1 LTLHAKY
8 DTACTIKYQFEQ
20 PWQALKGILSK
31 THMFPNCPT
40 SPIQKHINLKG
51 IPKKNSCMGV
61 IDNACTIF
69 AHKNRS
75 YLREFEAEFKK
86 ALPRES
92 GA

>member
-1 LTLHAKY
+1 
-8 DTACTIKYQFEQ
+8 
-20 PWQALKGILSK
+20 
-31 THMFPNCPT
+31 
-40 SPIQKHINLKG
+40 
-51 IPKKNSCMGV
+51 MGV